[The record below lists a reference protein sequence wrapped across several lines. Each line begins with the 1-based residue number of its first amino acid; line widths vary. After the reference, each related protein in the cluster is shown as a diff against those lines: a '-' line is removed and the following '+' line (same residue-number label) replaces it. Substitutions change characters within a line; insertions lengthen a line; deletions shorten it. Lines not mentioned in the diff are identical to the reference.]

1 VYSEKNEETMAK
13 GAGEA
18 GENPLVPNAKL
29 RQMYTAMLEARM
41 LDEAI
46 AKRTRGARGAKRPAS
61 IQGEEAVRVSTAIEL
76 GADDL
81 ISDVALSAGMGL
93 ILGGDPASLLKRFS
107 KPATH
112 SRRTPVRGGERVVPV
127 VDDAEQRMSLAL
139 GAASGL
145 KAQGRRGVL
154 VAYARKGELSK
165 GAWRKALETAAK
177 LELPVIFIVLPGT
190 GRASRSDERGER
202 LVACEAARGASV
214 PGMPVDACDAVA
226 LYRVVQE
233 SLGRARGGDG
243 PVLIECIGWHLEGR
257 RSASED
263 PLEHLKESLL
273 ARKICTSA
281 WFDQIARAVRR
292 RLTAKRGAAKKG

>member
-1 VYSEKNEETMAK
+1 MAK

-29 RQMYTAMLEARM
+29 RRMYTAMLEARM
-41 LDEAI
+41 LDEAV
-46 AKRTRGARGAKRPAS
+46 AKKTRRSKGARQAAS
-61 IQGEEAVRVSTAIEL
+61 IQGEEAVRVSTTIEL
-76 GADDL
+76 GPDDL
-81 ISDVALSAGMGL
+81 VSDVSLSAGMGS

-107 KPATH
+107 KPVA
-112 SRRTPVRGGERVVPV
+112 RGARTLARGGDRVLPI
-127 VDDAEQRMSLAL
+127 VDNAEQRMNLAL

-145 KAQGRRGVL
+145 KAQGRQRVL

-165 GAWRKALETAAK
+165 NAWRKVLEIGAK
-177 LELPVIFIVLPGT
+177 LELPVIFAVLPGR
-190 GRASRSDERGER
+190 GRTSKGDEQGEWI
-202 LVACEAARGASV
+202 VACEAARAAGV

-243 PVLIECIGWHLEGR
+243 PVLIECVGWRLEGR
-257 RSASED
+257 RGAPDD

-281 WFDQIARAVRR
+281 WFDQAVRVARR
-292 RLTAKRGAAKKG
+292 RLTAKKGAANKGS